1 MDEGKIRAGWAAL
14 AAVSALLFLV
24 ILLGAT
30 VGVLD
35 GFLDG
40 AETRATWSLLRGL
53 AELAFCWW
61 IGMGSWRRAIAPTLP
76 REPGEAAYA
85 KPEVGPWGW
94 VGRIL
99 LGLMVVGFGVVLVIG
114 NVSDRRAH
122 DRAERV
128 RDRALVVA
136 DVRHVTVA
144 QVREA
149 RERWISM
156 FGEAKG
162 GSPLDQLLPIAGASV
177 ANAHIGDDG
186 TAVVVVHPD
195 GGSPCVEVTIADDAE
210 ATAELH
216 DRCR

>member
-1 MDEGKIRAGWAAL
+1 MEEGKIRVGWAAL
-14 AAVSALLFLV
+14 AVVSALLFLL

-30 VGVLD
+30 VGVLHA
-35 GFLDG
+35 FLDG
-40 AETRATWSLLRGL
+40 AETRASWTLLT
-53 AELAFCWW
+53 ELAYCWW
-61 IGMGSWRRAIAPTLP
+61 IGLGAWHRAVAPTRP
-76 REPGEAAYA
+76 REPGEPAYV

-99 LGLMVVGFGVVLVIG
+99 LGLMVVGFGALLVIG

-128 RDRALVVA
+128 RDRVLVVA

-149 RERWISM
+149 RERWIST
-156 FGEAKG
+156 FDRDANG
-162 GSPLDQLLPIAGASV
+162 GSPLDQLLPITGASV
-177 ANAHIGDDG
+177 VNAHVGDDG
-186 TAVVVVHPD
+186 TAVVVLRPD
-195 GGSPCVEVTIADDAE
+195 GGSPCVEVTIADDSE